1 MKNTPLSNTMNTLR
15 RYIKKREDI
24 SMAFLFGS
32 VAKGSWTAESDI
44 DIGVY
49 FIPKGRSLDCE
60 NPSARYLEEHDLW
73 LDIERILHREID
85 FVVLNRAP
93 ATIADSALRGVPIV
107 IKDKGL
113 YLDFLL
119 RVTRDAEDFRD
130 FIEDYWRLKQEA
142 K

>member
-1 MKNTPLSNTMNTLR
+1 
-15 RYIKKREDI
+15 
-24 SMAFLFGS
+24 MAFLFGS
-32 VAKGSWTAESDI
+32 AVEGSLTAESDI

-49 FIPKGRSLDCE
+49 FIPKGRSLDYE
-60 NPSARYLEEHDLW
+60 NSSARYPEEHGIW

-107 IKDKGL
+107 IKHEGL

-119 RVTRDAEDFRD
+119 RITRDAEDFRD

>member
-1 MKNTPLSNTMNTLR
+1 MKNTPLSNKMNTLK
-15 RYIKKREDI
+15 RYFRKREDI

-32 VAKGSWTAESDI
+32 VVKGSLTAVSDI

-49 FIPKGRSLDCE
+49 FIPKGRSLDYE
-60 NPSARYLEEHDLW
+60 NPSAHYLEEHGLW